1 MGSQQRLNSAS
12 KPNKKNG
19 GRPINNISA
28 SRLRISGQESLAPTK
43 GPLPWEGTRS
53 TKSDGRPGK
62 VTLGQQDKKRSGP
75 GSASSS
81 HPSGPSP
88 KVRNSKRPAVAARKQ
103 AALVVKSGGIPKP
116 KSPNSSGQKRK
127 KNDKGRK
134 GGLKGKG
141 KKPKN

>member
-1 MGSQQRLNSAS
+1 MGSQQRLNIAS
-12 KPNKKNG
+12 KPNKYNG
-19 GRPINNISA
+19 GPRTNNVSA
-28 SRLRISGQESLAPTK
+28 GRLRISGQESLASTK

-62 VTLGQQDKKRSGP
+62 VTLGQQDKTRSGP

-81 HPSGPSP
+81 HPSGSAQ
-88 KVRNSKRPAVAARKQ
+88 KVRQSKRPAVAARKQ
-103 AALVVKSGGIPKP
+103 AALVVKSGGMLKP

-141 KKPKN
+141 KKPKK